1 MRRIIRVVLAFLFM
15 TMAGGPILAQNAD
28 KCAAE
33 KNAVESAMANYKTTE
48 KALMTA
54 IDAMADAYG
63 EVSTATNDA
72 KTKNDEYV
80 AAYKRSVA
88 AWDAYYGCHES
99 AANHDCKAERDA
111 VWKAQKEFEAAEKA
125 SSDAEMA
132 LGAAKMVLE
141 DAKAKYRAAAAAEK
155 AAQEDLDEARAAL
168 AKCLSRRLAA

>member
-1 MRRIIRVVLAFLFM
+1 MRRFIRISLAVLLV
-15 TMAGGPILAQNAD
+15 TMISGPILAQNAD

-33 KNAVESAMANYKTTE
+33 KKAVEAATANYKAAE
-48 KALMTA
+48 EALMAA

-63 EVSTATNDA
+63 EVSSATNDA

-80 AAYKRSVA
+80 AAYKKSVA

-111 VWKAQKEFEAAEKA
+111 TRKATAEFEAAEKGL
-125 SSDAEMA
+125 SDAEMS
-132 LGAAKMVLE
+132 LGAAKLVLE

-155 AAQEDLDEARAAL
+155 AAKEALDEARAAL
-168 AKCLSRRLAA
+168 AKCLSRPRAA

>member
-1 MRRIIRVVLAFLFM
+1 MRRIIWVVLAFLFM

-33 KNAVESAMANYKTTE
+33 KKAVEAAMANYKTTE

-63 EVSTATNDA
+63 EVSKATNEA

-80 AAYKRSVA
+80 AAAKKSSA
-88 AWDAYYGCHES
+88 AWTTYYDCHES

-111 VWKAQKEFEAAEKA
+111 TRKATAEFEAAEKA

-132 LGAAKMVLE
+132 LVAAQIVLDNAKANFKAKSAAE
-141 DAKAKYRAAAAAEK
+141 AKAKEA
-155 AAQEDLDEARAAL
+155 LDEARDAL
-168 AKCLSRRLAA
+168 AKCLSRRRML